1 MKKIFKYLAMAVL
14 GMAFAL
20 PAAHSAEAA
29 KLAVIPLI
37 MNSGVED
44 PQGLKPI
51 VYSEAVSKIFKYPA
65 YDLADSDVVKKAA
78 LAQQDK
84 LFTKEGLS
92 AVCDA
97 AGAEI
102 ALAMS
107 VDNFT
112 WEEARQTSNS
122 PTTICDFRG
131 KFATYN
137 KITGK
142 FKLDHWYDN
151 EEFETGALSPRYD
164 WAHNELGRYF
174 RILLRDVAGK

>member
-1 MKKIFKYLAMAVL
+1 MKKFFRCLAVAVL

-29 KLAVIPLI
+29 KMAVVPLV
-37 MNSGVED
+37 MSTEVED

-51 VYSEAVSKIFKYPA
+51 VYSEAVNKIFKYPQ
-65 YDLADSDVVKKAA
+65 YDRADSDAVKKAA

-97 AGAEI
+97 TGSEI

-107 VDNFT
+107 IDKFD
-112 WEEARQTSNS
+112 WKEEAQTSNS
-122 PTTICDFRG
+122 PTTVCDFRG
-131 KFATYN
+131 KFAVYN

-142 FKLDHWYDN
+142 FKIDHWVDN
-151 EEFETGALSPRYD
+151 ATFETGALSPRYD
-164 WAHNELGRYF
+164 WAHNELARYF
-174 RILLRDVAGK
+174 RNLLREV